1 MVKGLTCGRSVFVS
15 IVGFDRA
22 RNVSVPTATTASTS
36 ACTDVTPPTSPTGF
50 RQIDTFQDAV
60 VLSWSPSSDDVG
72 VVGYGVYRSGV
83 LVAESSSPIVTLA
96 RLTCDATY
104 RYDID
109 AVDAAGNR
117 SRPTPVWV
125 QTSACDDWGDAPSA
139 PEELRV
145 IAQEPSSVTLAWSA
159 PSDGVGVTGYTVYID
174 GAPALNS
181 SQLSA
186 IVSGLSCG
194 TTYVLGVDA
203 FDAAGRRSPIVTVSS
218 STSPCVADPSPIPGS
233 ALDSSPPSP
242 PGELAVTG
250 ATGSTISL
258 SWAASSDDRG
268 VAGYGLYVH
277 GRRVAS
283 TTALTATISALSC
296 GTSYVLGVDAVD
308 GAGNRSTVTQRSA
321 STARCEDTQPPTSP
335 TSLVATSRTS
345 DSIALS
351 WSASSDDV
359 GVVGYGLYR
368 NGVLVGATSGTSGI
382 FVGLACNT
390 SYTLG
395 VDAFDAAG
403 NRSPRAVMMVST
415 SSCPDTSPPS
425 APTNLVVAS
434 IGETS
439 LTLMWGASTDDT
451 GVVGYDVYRGE
462 ARVATVTT
470 TSYRQGEL
478 SCGTTYTFGV
488 TAFDGA
494 GNRSPRAQITV
505 STPTCPPPPVPAS
518 SGAAVAVAPS
528 GNDSTCV
535 RGDLAKPCAT
545 FRRAYEIAH
554 CGDLVHVADGSYA
567 RQDLQGPDKS
577 CSGGYVVFKGSRA
590 AVVDEI
596 KTAECCGRAVN
607 GPDWIELNGFTL
619 RNRLNGWG
627 QADNWRVIGID
638 GGSFDINGPAN
649 WLLSGNDWGPCSSNT
664 APTCNGQNFAG
675 GVSNLVIDGDTF
687 HDFTITPGSGAHWEC
702 LFITGARGANVIR
715 NSRFWNCETYGI
727 YFSSFHS
734 DHRYS
739 TGSWTVENNWF
750 GRTCCFGSSPR
761 SSAINLGGSSPGE
774 PVQNVL
780 IRFNSFAPGQTLVR
794 EGGPTGSNL
803 RAVGNIFGASGCVA
817 DVSYFY
823 NLFRGGTCGQS
834 GLTISEMP
842 YVNGSDGAAMDYH
855 LRSGSPAERY
865 VAPTSSDYALAIDID
880 RQSRS
885 SPRDAG
891 SDQR

>member
-1 MVKGLTCGRSVFVS
+1 MRWPLAVAVLALFATVPSAGGATQGMSLSVVS
-15 IVGFDRA
+15 E
-22 RNVSVPTATTASTS
+22 TETTITL
-36 ACTDVTPPTSPTGF
+36 GW
-50 RQIDTFQDAV
+50 DAV
-60 VLSWSPSSDDVG
+60 PGAVGYRFTRSDSPRRPHTWDASRTTVRFGRGAEWYSVEALGVLDVG
-72 VVGYGVYRSGV
+72 S
-83 LVAESSSPIVTLA
+83 
-96 RLTCDATY
+96 
-104 RYDID
+104 
-109 AVDAAGNR
+109 
-117 SRPTPVWV
+117 W
-125 QTSACDDWGDAPSA
+125 
-139 PEELRV
+139 PE
-145 IAQEPSSVTLAWSA
+145 
-159 PSDGVGVTGYTVYID
+159 
-174 GAPALNS
+174 
-181 SQLSA
+181 
-186 IVSGLSCG
+186 
-194 TTYVLGVDA
+194 
-203 FDAAGRRSPIVTVSS
+203 
-218 STSPCVADPSPIPGS
+218 
-233 ALDSSPPSP
+233 
-242 PGELAVTG
+242 
-250 ATGSTISL
+250 
-258 SWAASSDDRG
+258 
-268 VAGYGLYVH
+268 
-277 GRRVAS
+277 
-283 TTALTATISALSC
+283 
-296 GTSYVLGVDAVD
+296 
-308 GAGNRSTVTQRSA
+308 
-321 STARCEDTQPPTSP
+321 
-335 TSLVATSRTS
+335 
-345 DSIALS
+345 
-351 WSASSDDV
+351 
-359 GVVGYGLYR
+359 
-368 NGVLVGATSGTSGI
+368 
-382 FVGLACNT
+382 
-390 SYTLG
+390 
-395 VDAFDAAG
+395 
-403 NRSPRAVMMVST
+403 
-415 SSCPDTSPPS
+415 
-425 APTNLVVAS
+425 
-434 IGETS
+434 
-439 LTLMWGASTDDT
+439 
-451 GVVGYDVYRGE
+451 
-462 ARVATVTT
+462 
-470 TSYRQGEL
+470 
-478 SCGTTYTFGV
+478 
-488 TAFDGA
+488 
-494 GNRSPRAQITV
+494 
-505 STPTCPPPPVPAS
+505 PPPPRAS
-518 SGAAVAVAPS
+518 LAVAPS

-535 RGDLAKPCAT
+535 RGDLGRPCAT

-675 GVSNLVIDGDTF
+675 GTANLVIDGDTF

-823 NLFRGGTCGQS
+823 NLFRGGSCGQS

-880 RQSRS
+880 RQSRTA
-885 SPRDAG
+885 PRDAG
-891 SDQR
+891 SDEVLP